1 GLVFLIIEMALV
13 PLLGA
18 SIWGPPRIM
27 AAIVMGPQV
36 LPPPATFD
44 LAIFAV
50 AMIVHFSLSII
61 YTALLGLFLRRQH
74 VAVAG
79 LIGAGFGL
87 LLYLVNFFVFTG
99 IFPWFAEA
107 RNWVSVV
114 AHIAFG
120 GVAGL
125 SYVWLSTRLGE
136 RQRVRAEA

>member
-1 GLVFLIIEMALV
+1 MSESARANQDRSPFDYDWRSVVLAGVIAGLVFLIIEMALV

-18 SIWGPPRIM
+18 SIWGPPRMM

-87 LLYLVNFFVFTG
+87 LLY
-99 IFPWFAEA
+99 
-107 RNWVSVV
+107 
-114 AHIAFG
+114 
-120 GVAGL
+120 
-125 SYVWLSTRLGE
+125 
-136 RQRVRAEA
+136 